1 MYAEVALSRVAKY
14 IDNIYHYS
22 VPPSLK
28 DKAKIGSQILIPFG
42 SRKDIGYI
50 VGFTEKTDVKK
61 IKDII
66 DVTSEYPLFSKE
78 SVDLAKW
85 LSEYYLSFFI
95 NALRAVMPPGT
106 VAKEKTKLK
115 DRKRRKKPQAP
126 SAKSQEEIQIGKPLD
141 ATPDQKKALDLV
153 FESLKKGEPETI
165 LLYGITGSGKTEV
178 YLQTIAELL
187 RQDKGSIVLVPEISL
202 TPQLIERFRDRFKD
216 HISIIHSHMTGKQR
230 NSEWQRIVRGE
241 SKIVLGVRSAIFAP
255 VKDLALIVID
265 EEYEMSYKQDQN
277 PRYHARTV
285 AEEISRTKGI
295 PLILGSATPSVE
307 TFYKAE
313 KGIYKKAVLPKRI
326 DDKPL
331 PPVEVIDMREE
342 IKTNNRGVL
351 SAKLKKEIK
360 ATLSRGEQII
370 LFLNRRGY
378 FTFVMCRECG
388 YTVECPKCSVS
399 LVYHSKDKKLRCNHC
414 SFKSEA
420 PIICP
425 KCQSSSIRYF
435 GTGTQRIEQEVADIF
450 PNAKITRVDRDT
462 VAKRGAHEE
471 IFAAFKEGKSNVL
484 IGTQM
489 VTKGLDLANVTL
501 VGVVAADTA
510 FNIPDFRS
518 AEHSFQLLTQVAGRA
533 GRHHLP
539 GKVIIQTYN
548 PDHYAIQYASKHDYE
563 GFYKEEIKLR
573 EELGYPP
580 FQKLINILISGEEE
594 KKSLK
599 VAEDLM
605 KFIEKRIGENSE
617 ALGPVPPAFSKIRG
631 SYRYQILLKT
641 EDLDKARKAVAD
653 SIEKV
658 VRLKGVRVSVDVEPM
673 NML

>member
-1 MYAEVALSRVAKY
+1 MYAEVVLSKVSKD

-22 VPPSLK
+22 IPRTLK
-28 DKAKIGSQILIPFG
+28 EKATIGSQVLIPFG
-42 SRKDIGYI
+42 KRKDIGYI
-50 VGFTEKTDVKK
+50 IGLLERSNIKKVKN
-61 IKDII
+61 II
-66 DVTSEYPLFSKE
+66 DVASDSPLFTKE
-78 SVDLAKW
+78 AVDLAKW

-95 NALRAVMPPGT
+95 SSLRAVMPPGT
-106 VAKEKTKLK
+106 ILTEKQ
-115 DRKRRKKPQAP
+115 RKKTRKKSQAP
-126 SAKSQEEIQIGKPLD
+126 SSKCQEEIQIGKPLV
-141 ATPDQKKALDLV
+141 ATPDQKKALDV
-153 FESLKKGEPETI
+153 IFKSFEPGKPETI

-178 YLQTIAELL
+178 YLQAIAELL

-216 HISIIHSHMTGKQR
+216 HISILHSHMTVKQR
-230 NSEWQRIVRGE
+230 NLEWQRIVRGE
-241 SKIVLGVRSAIFAP
+241 SQIVLGTRSAIFAP
-255 VKDLALIVID
+255 VKNLSLIVID
-265 EEYEMSYKQDQN
+265 EEYEMSYKQEQN
-277 PRYHARTV
+277 PKYHARTV
-285 AEEISRTKGI
+285 AEEIAKTKGAAVV
-295 PLILGSATPSVE
+295 LGSATPAVE
-307 TFYKAE
+307 TFYNAE
-313 KGIYKKAVLPKRI
+313 NGNYKKAVLPKRI

-331 PPVEVIDMREE
+331 PPIEVVDMREE
-342 IKTNNRGVL
+342 LKTGSRGIL
-351 SAKLKKEIK
+351 SRKLKNEIK
-360 ATLSRGEQII
+360 ETLSRGEQII

-388 YTVECPKCSVS
+388 YTVECPRCSVS

-414 SFKSEA
+414 NFKSEA

-425 KCQSSSIRYF
+425 KCQSLSIRYF

-450 PNAKITRVDRDT
+450 PKAKITRVDRDT
-462 VAKRGAHEE
+462 VKKRGAHEE

-518 AEHSFQLLTQVAGRA
+518 AEHTFQLLTQVAGRA

-563 GFYKEEIKLR
+563 GFYKEEIRIRK
-573 EELGYPP
+573 ELGYPP
-580 FQKLINILISGEEE
+580 FQKLVNILVSGGEE

-599 VAEDLM
+599 VAEDLT
-605 KFIEKRIGENSE
+605 KFIEKRIDSSSE
-617 ALGPVPPAFSKIRG
+617 VLGPVPPAFPKIRG
-631 SYRYQILLKT
+631 NYRYQILIKA
-641 EDLDKARKAVAD
+641 EDLDKARKAVAE
-653 SIEKV
+653 SVGKV
-658 VRLKGVRVSVDVEPM
+658 VRLQGIRISVDIEPM